1 MDGFINFFF
10 FFSFTGVIVVVKMEG
25 TSYLCKTDEVG
36 EICVNSGATASQ
48 YWGLQGLTN
57 NTFKVQP
64 LQADGALLGDA
75 EYTRS
80 GLLGFLGP
88 VSGTFLKIFPVGL
101 TVVLIRATVLKI
113 SERMPKFEKKR
124 RSNSEIIFE
133 LKIF

>member
-1 MDGFINFFF
+1 M
-10 FFSFTGVIVVVKMEG
+10 VVKVEG

-57 NTFKVQP
+57 NNFKVQP
-64 LQADGALLGDA
+64 MQADGTLLGDA

-88 VSGTFLKIFPVGL
+88 VRLQFLASLDMKTYMIVYL
-101 TVVLIRATVLKI
+101 MNV
-113 SERMPKFEKKR
+113 
-124 RSNSEIIFE
+124 SNFREV
-133 LKIF
+133 

>member
-1 MDGFINFFF
+1 MSGL
-10 FFSFTGVIVVVKMEG
+10 SFGVVRVDQENSLTSLTLQDCGQVMPGCVIVVVKMEG

-64 LQADGALLGDA
+64 LQADGSLLGDA

-88 VSGTFLKIFPVGL
+88 VRSHRSTYFLHPCCVADAFFFWGGDE
-101 TVVLIRATVLKI
+101 
-113 SERMPKFEKKR
+113 SF
-124 RSNSEIIFE
+124 
-133 LKIF
+133 

>member
-1 MDGFINFFF
+1 M
-10 FFSFTGVIVVVKMEG
+10 VVKMEG

-57 NTFKVQP
+57 STFKVQP
-64 LQADGALLGDA
+64 LQADGSLLGDA

-88 VSGTFLKIFPVGL
+88 VSCSYFIARNENGRNGARKKFWITSKDFHAGL
-101 TVVLIRATVLKI
+101 NSQGRI
-113 SERMPKFEKKR
+113 S
-124 RSNSEIIFE
+124 RS
-133 LKIF
+133 